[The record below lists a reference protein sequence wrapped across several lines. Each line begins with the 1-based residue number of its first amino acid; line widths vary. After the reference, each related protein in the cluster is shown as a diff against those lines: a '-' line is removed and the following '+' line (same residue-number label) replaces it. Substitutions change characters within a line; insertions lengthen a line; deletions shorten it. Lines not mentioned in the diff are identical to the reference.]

1 MSQVK
6 PTTTAEFITHVSD
19 AFARVRPLLESN
31 VHPGYCKLDN
41 LYSLTLI
48 KGLDKTQNPNRR
60 ALEIHVQTY
69 AKDVLDHPTELIQSV
84 LAMQT
89 SDLATI
95 SDTLDSEVSAF
106 VSSTPT
112 KNPVS
117 TPKGQ
122 QSSNSKTTPK
132 LARRD
137 STADG
142 SKIANRDDHWCLK
155 LVGLYYYHKLENCK
169 RRPKIGAHS
178 AVIPDPPSTTADSLE
193 LATYRSEALAAHHTA
208 EALELS
214 SYRADAAYRL
224 GSQNPHALVA
234 HTSLPSEDRARHAN
248 ILANQLLQ
256 AGFMFPTE

>member
-1 MSQVK
+1 
-6 PTTTAEFITHVSD
+6 
-19 AFARVRPLLESN
+19 
-31 VHPGYCKLDN
+31 

-106 VSSTPT
+106 VSSTST

-117 TPKGQ
+117 APKGQ

-137 STADG
+137 GTADG
-142 SKIANRDDHWCLK
+142 SKIANRDDHCTNCLK
-155 LVGLYYYHKLENCK
+155 LVGFYYYHKLENCK

-178 AVIPDPPSTTADSLE
+178 AVLPDPPSTTADSLE
-193 LATYRSEALAAHHTA
+193 LAAYRSEALAAHHTA
-208 EALELS
+208 EALELA

-224 GSQNPHALVA
+224 GSQDPHALVA

-256 AGFMFPTE
+256 AGFMFPTTE